1 MEIFL
6 KFIINYMDE
15 SIMTKVTNKLVNGEI
30 VALTDAE
37 ITQQNAEE
45 TAFLDALP
53 RNNLNI
59 CVKKEIDY
67 L

>member
-1 MEIFL
+1 
-6 KFIINYMDE
+6 
-15 SIMTKVTNKLVNGEI
+15 MTKVTNKLVNGEI

-53 RNNLNI
+53 ARQLEYLREERN
-59 CVKKEIDY
+59 DY